1 MTNSQISGESLLILI
16 ITIFVIS
23 FAITAFIV
31 NFLIPFI
38 SEKNYL
44 KMEIKRS
51 QGEEK
56 KYYERKLKLFYASH
70 IPLVRRFIYK
80 REEKYIHK
88 RKS

>member
-23 FAITAFIV
+23 FAIIAFIV
-31 NFLIPFI
+31 NFWIPFTN
-38 SEKNYL
+38 EKNYL

-56 KYYERKLKLFYASH
+56 KHYKRKLKSFYASH
-70 IPLVRRFIYK
+70 IPLVRRFIFK
-80 REEKYIHK
+80 REEKYIYK
-88 RKS
+88 RKT